1 MNKSDE
7 LKPSGKV
14 HPVAELFPMLSDDE
28 LNELADDIKL
38 NGLLQPIVLD
48 EKGDLVDGRNRL
60 EACRRA
66 KVKPIYASLNG
77 IDPIAYIF
85 SSNHK
90 RRHMKQS
97 QRAMLAAKTRKAQGW
112 DQKIIDPKNF
122 ISQPEMAKLAGV
134 TPGSLGWACVVL
146 EYAPEYVDGVIAGP
160 SSLDVAYKEAQDRKA
175 AANSKEQQMEKLR
188 KEAPDLAD
196 QVVEER
202 LKLNE
207 AYVVLKERKDEERRE
222 QVRST
227 ELLRDI
233 VLILDHRATDPKD
246 YAETFINNFVPK
258 FSTEEITKERL
269 TKCLSV
275 LKEITKQWR
284 TEIYDVSARN

>member
-14 HPVAELFPMLSDDE
+14 HPVAALFPMLSDDE

-48 EKGDLVDGRNRL
+48 ANGDLIDGRNRA
-60 EACRRA
+60 EACKRA
-66 KVKPIYASLNG
+66 KVKPTYVSLNG
-77 IDPIAYIF
+77 IDPFIFIF
-85 SSNHK
+85 SRNSK
-90 RRHMKQS
+90 RRHMTKG
-97 QRAMLAAKTRKAQGW
+97 QRAMVAAKAREHDGRAKKSPDSG
-112 DQKIIDPKNF
+112 DF
-122 ISQPEMAKLAGV
+122 ISIAEMAKTAGISH
-134 TPGSLGWACVVL
+134 SLLGQACSVL
-146 EYAPEYVDGVIAGP
+146 EYAPEYVDAVIVGTAA
-160 SSLDVAYKEAQDRKA
+160 LDVAYGEAKDRKA
-175 AANSKEQQMEKLR
+175 AANSKEKQMEKLR
-188 KEAPDLAD
+188 EEAPDLAD

-207 AYVVLKERKDEERRE
+207 AFGALKERKDEERRE

-233 VLILDHRATDPKD
+233 VLILDHRATDSRD

-269 TKCLSV
+269 TKCLTV
-275 LKEITKQWR
+275 LKEITKQWKIE
-284 TEIYDVSARN
+284 TYDVSA